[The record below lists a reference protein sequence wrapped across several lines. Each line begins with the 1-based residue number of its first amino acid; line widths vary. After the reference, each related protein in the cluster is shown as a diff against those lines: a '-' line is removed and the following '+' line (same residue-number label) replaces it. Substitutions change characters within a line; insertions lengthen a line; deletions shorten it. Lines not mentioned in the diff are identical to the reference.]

1 MYKRKDNILKTI
13 KERSFETQLLQNYMN
28 STKQLNFAL
37 IRREVKSSNYLR
49 TIILAYQCLA
59 FYMVLRYYLG
69 RKERWYNFFYFFL
82 NKYFTNKKEMTMYIG
97 SVHSNIQRD

>member
-1 MYKRKDNILKTI
+1 MYKRKDTILKTI

-37 IRREVKSSNYLR
+37 IRMEVKSSNYLC

-69 RKERWYNFFYFFL
+69 RKERWYKFFFI